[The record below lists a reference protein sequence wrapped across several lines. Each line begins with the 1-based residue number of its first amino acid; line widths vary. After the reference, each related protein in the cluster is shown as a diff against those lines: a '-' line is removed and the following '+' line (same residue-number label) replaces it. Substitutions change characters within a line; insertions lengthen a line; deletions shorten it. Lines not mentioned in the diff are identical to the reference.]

1 LQSEGGKE
9 AVQASTMEA
18 DRRLTF
24 EGFALDVVNEQLL
37 HGDEIVA
44 LTPKAF
50 AVLRCLVEHGG
61 QLVRKEALLRA
72 GWADTHVTD
81 AVLKVSILEI
91 RRALGDDATAPRF
104 IETVPRRG
112 YRLIAHRTTPRRPA
126 AGVAPN
132 GLVGRDSVLATLDE
146 RLERARAGRR
156 QLVFLSGEAGIGK
169 TSVIDA
175 VVARAA
181 GDREVMIAPGA
192 CLEHFGP
199 TEAYLPFIDAFGR
212 LLRGPGG
219 PHVLGVLERH
229 APTWLVQFPWLER
242 SGDPA
247 AVRSDLLGVTK
258 ERMLREMAE
267 AIEALSASALLV
279 LVLEDLHWSDYSTL
293 DLLGMLARRNEAAR
307 LLVFGSYRP
316 VDAIVTRHPLRA
328 LVAELRVR
336 HRCEDIALE
345 LLHEADVA
353 AYLTGRFHDPTLPPE
368 LASAVYRRTDGNP
381 LFMARLA
388 DELVTLGVL
397 ADDGDRWRLARP
409 LHEVARTIPESLR
422 QLVDKQIARLEPEFQ
437 RLLEV
442 ASVLTTEFT
451 VPTVAAGL
459 EADPLA
465 VEERCHALAEQGQF
479 LAASPL
485 FVRPDGTAVP
495 RYRFTHSLYPEV
507 LARRLAPAR
516 RLRLHQRLGEW
527 LEQISGADTG
537 PVATQIVRH
546 FEEARDY
553 RRAIGHLRAAAE
565 RDVRRWACEE
575 AVARLTRALELAA
588 RLSSPD
594 ADALQPQLLD
604 QLGRVR
610 RALGDASGALHAFDA
625 LATWA
630 RARGDTGRECWAT
643 LCRATVLWWNRPEGS
658 RAATNEAIALS
669 ERIADPLL
677 RAHARCH
684 AAHWRVQLHGCRIED
699 VRMTEEAVAAA
710 VAAGDRELLAQGTA
724 QLGLF
729 LCARAEFR
737 AAART
742 AHEGVEIA
750 RETGNPYV
758 YLWAHFAEVAAL
770 QHLGD
775 WGTAL
780 TKIDEGLRVAVQIGH
795 GHLSSILRSQVA
807 SLRVQACDFAG
818 AAAIARKELR
828 RQPLTAGARRHAML
842 ELGVALLGLG
852 ALDEALDAFR
862 APQVVRTADVSAL
875 PWVER
880 VLLRHGLARVWLAR
894 GELAKARDEAEALH
908 GLAATAD
915 EPVARAVAAQ
925 ALAEIALL
933 EGRLDQAD
941 TAVDEALGAI
951 AGCEAPVVE
960 WRLAVTAARVHD
972 RRRRRADAEASRRR
986 SAGLVMQLAD
996 SLPRDHDLRR
1006 AFLADAS
1013 VRAVLAAG
1021 R

>member
-1 LQSEGGKE
+1 
-9 AVQASTMEA
+9 MEA

-91 RRALGDDATAPRF
+91 RRALGDDTAAPRF

-112 YRLIAHRTTPRRPA
+112 YRFIARKAPRRTA
-126 AGVAPN
+126 ISDVAPD
-132 GLVGRDSVLATLDE
+132 GLVGRDGVLATLDE
-146 RLERARAGRR
+146 RLERARTSRR

-181 GDREVMIAPGA
+181 GDPEVVIAQGA
-192 CLEHFGP
+192 CLEHFGA
-199 TEAYLPFIDAFGR
+199 TEAFLPVLDAFGR
-212 LLRGPGG
+212 LLHGPRGRD
-219 PHVLGVLERH
+219 VLGVLERH

-242 SGDPA
+242 SGDRA
-247 AVRSDLLGVTK
+247 LVRPDLLGITK
-258 ERMLREMAE
+258 ERMLREIAD
-267 AIEALSASALLV
+267 AIHVLSASTPVV

-293 DLLGMLARRNEAAR
+293 DLLGMLAHRHDPAR
-307 LLVFGSYRP
+307 LLVLGSYRP
-316 VDAIVTRHPLRA
+316 VDVIVARHPLRA
-328 LVAELRVR
+328 LVAELRAR
-336 HRCEDIALE
+336 RQCEEIALE
-345 LLHEADVA
+345 FLHEADVA
-353 AYLTGRFHDPTLPPE
+353 AYLAERFHDPTLPPE
-368 LASAVYRRTDGNP
+368 LASAVYRKTDGNP

-397 ADDGDRWRLARP
+397 ADDGGRWRLARR

-422 QLVDKQIARLEPEFQ
+422 QLIDKQIARLEPEFQ

-451 VPTVAAGL
+451 VPTLAAGL
-459 EADPLA
+459 EADPVA

-495 RYRFTHSLYPEV
+495 RYRFTHSLYPEI
-507 LARRLAPAR
+507 LAKRVAPAR

-527 LEQISGADTG
+527 LERISGADTS
-537 PVATQIVRH
+537 PVATEIVRH
-546 FEEARDY
+546 FEGARDY
-553 RRAIGHLRAAAE
+553 RRAIEHLRAAAE
-565 RDVRRWACEE
+565 RDVRRWACQE
-575 AVARLTRALELAA
+575 AVPRLTRALELAA
-588 RLSSPD
+588 RLSPAD
-594 ADALQPQLLD
+594 GDALQPVLLD
-604 QLGRVR
+604 ELGRVH
-610 RALGDASGALHAFDA
+610 RARGDVSGALHAFDA

-630 RARGDTGRECWAT
+630 RARGDIGRECRAT
-643 LCRATVLWWNRPEGS
+643 LCRASVLWWNNPERS
-658 RAATNEAIALS
+658 RAASMEGIALS
-669 ERIADPLL
+669 ERAADPVLQ
-677 RAHARCH
+677 AHARGH
-684 AAHWRVQLHGCRIED
+684 SAYWQVQLHGCRVED
-699 VRMTEEAVAAA
+699 VRMAEEGVAAA
-710 VAAGDRELLAQGTA
+710 MAVGDRELVAQGTA
-724 QLGLF
+724 QLALF

-750 RETGNPYV
+750 REMGNPYV

-770 QHLGD
+770 QHLGE

-780 TKIDEGLRVAVQIGH
+780 TKIDEGLRIGVEVGR
-795 GHLSSILRSQVA
+795 GHLSSLLRSQVA

-818 AAAIARKELR
+818 AVAIARSELR
-828 RQPLTAGARRHAML
+828 RKPLTAEARRHAMF
-842 ELGVALLGLG
+842 ELALALLGLG
-852 ALDEALDAFR
+852 ALDEALAAFT
-862 APQVVRTADVSAL
+862 APQVVRRGDVSAL
-875 PWVER
+875 PWTEQVR
-880 VLLRHGLARVWLAR
+880 LRHGLAQLWLAR
-894 GELAKARDEAEALH
+894 GELVKARDEAEALH
-908 GLAATAD
+908 GLAVTAD
-915 EPVARAVAAQ
+915 EPVARTVAAE
-925 ALAEIALL
+925 ALAELALR
-933 EGRLDQAD
+933 EGRLDRAD
-941 TAVDEALGAI
+941 SALDEASAAI

-960 WRLAVTAARVHD
+960 WRLAATAARVHH
-972 RRRRRADAEASRRR
+972 RRRRRADADASRRR
-986 SAGLVMQLAD
+986 SAALVMKLAD

-1006 AFLADAS
+1006 AFLADGS
-1013 VRAVLAAG
+1013 VRAVLAPV
-1021 R
+1021 RRTTS